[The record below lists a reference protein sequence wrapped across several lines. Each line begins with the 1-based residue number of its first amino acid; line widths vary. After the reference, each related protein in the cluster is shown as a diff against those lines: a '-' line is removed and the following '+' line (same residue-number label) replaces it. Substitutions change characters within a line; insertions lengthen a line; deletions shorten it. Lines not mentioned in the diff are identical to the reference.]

1 MTQSKP
7 GEHEPS
13 NTPSTTP
20 STSTTTTTTTTTTTN
35 HDADISASGK
45 YAKDFHIKANPGDK
59 VLIDFKTFTRDSES
73 GYQNTGIW
81 VTDSSSKYGASP
93 KLLYTRGATR
103 KIVTVG
109 DAGDGI
115 YVYIFPYGPD
125 DEEGS
130 AYGGT
135 WELTMTQSKPGEHEP
150 SNTPSTTP
158 STSTTTTTTTTTTNH
173 DADISASGKYAKDF

>member
-1 MTQSKP
+1 M
-7 GEHEPS
+7 G
-13 NTPSTTP
+13 
-20 STSTTTTTTTTTTTN
+20 
-35 HDADISASGK
+35 
-45 YAKDFHIKANPGDK
+45 
-59 VLIDFKTFTRDSES
+59 
-73 GYQNTGIW
+73 GYQNTGVW
-81 VTDSSSKYGASP
+81 VTDSAPKYGASP

-125 DEEGS
+125 RDEGS

-150 SNTPSTTP
+150 SHTPSTTP
-158 STSTTTTTTTTTTNH
+158 STTPTTTTTPTETTMPT
-173 DADISASGKYAKDF
+173 ASATAEQLAPI